1 MTAYRLAGM
10 GILLLLVGLVVAAS
24 AGYLSGPYSLSANA
38 LYVALAVIIGLLA
51 SFRERSNSA
60 RRGRRKRG

>member
-1 MTAYRLAGM
+1 MTAYRLAGV
-10 GILLLLVGLVVAAS
+10 GILLLLVGGMVAGYY
-24 AGYLSGPYSLSANA
+24 GYLSGPYSLSANA